1 MGQLRLASI
10 HRDRSRGQSLVELA
24 LILPVVLLLTLIA
37 IDFGRV
43 YLGWVNLQNMARVAA
58 NYASNHPTAWATN
71 DAAAKATYQDQ
82 IRADAKQNNCTLPL
96 VSGVQTAPDPAF
108 APSTNIGSTAQ
119 VQLSCTFKIL
129 TPIISNIVGSG
140 GNLTVSASST
150 FPIKSGLVATGGSTA
165 VIPTAAFVGVPTTIS
180 NGSSVQFTDQST
192 DGPTSWQWSFGDGGS
207 STGKDPLHTYSL
219 ANPLV
224 GQSFT
229 VTLTATNS
237 AGSSP
242 PVTKFGYI
250 TVNPGPPTANFTSDK
265 TSGDAPLIVQFTDTS
280 SGTPNAWSWNF
291 GDGTATSSAQNPT
304 HTYVLP
310 GTYTV
315 SLTATSPA
323 GSATVTK
330 TNYIVV
336 NVPVCVVPTFK
347 NTNTSAAQTTW
358 NAAGF
363 STTVLYADPREY
375 KIKSQTLVGGSSV
388 PCNSVITV
396 SKN

>member
-1 MGQLRLASI
+1 MGRSRRSGPEDQ
-10 HRDRSRGQSLVELA
+10 RSRGQSLVELA

-58 NYASNHPTAWATN
+58 NYASNNPTAWATN
-71 DAAAKATYQDQ
+71 DTTAKATYQNQ
-82 IRADAKQNNCTLPL
+82 IRADAKQNNCALPL
-96 VSGVQTAPDPAF
+96 VSGVQTAPDPTF
-108 APSTNIGSTAQ
+108 TPSTDLGGNAQ
-119 VQLSCTFKIL
+119 VQLSCTFRIL
-129 TPIISNIVGSG
+129 TPIISNIIGTG

-150 FPIKSGLVATGGSTA
+150 FPIKSGLFATGGST
-165 VIPTAAFVGVPTTIS
+165 VVTPTAAFIGTPTTIS
-180 NGSSVQFTDQST
+180 NGSSVQFTDQSA

-207 STGKDPLHTYSL
+207 STLRDPLHTYSL

-224 GQSFT
+224 GQTFS
-229 VTLTATNS
+229 VTLTVTNS
-237 AGSSP
+237 AGSSAP
-242 PVTKFGYI
+242 LTKFGYI
-250 TVNPGPPTANFTSDK
+250 RVNPGPPNANFTSDK
-265 TSGDAPLIVQFTDTS
+265 TAGIAPLIVQFTDTS

-291 GDGTATSSAQNPT
+291 GDGTATSTAQNPS
-304 HTYVLP
+304 HTYSLA

-315 SLTATSPA
+315 SLTATSAA

-336 NVPVCVVPTFK
+336 SVPSCVVPTFK

-363 STTVLYADPREY
+363 TTTVLYADPREY

-388 PCNSVITV
+388 PCNSSITV
-396 SKN
+396 SKT